1 MAELQAFFDKVTTYN
16 IEDVVLCSGKDLV
29 AVRTEDDS
37 VVVLRIAHQPK
48 KVAALDETAR
58 ISSIAFK
65 EDGSGL
71 VLATAAGLV
80 RVFHLESLGLSLF
93 HEISL
98 HKAAVPF
105 LAWHSFRRE
114 LPDSHYPIEAL
125 IPPQSASS
133 KFSDFSVIF
142 SVDSDSFIALTVNGV
157 FPLAFFQS
165 SGCKESRPT
174 LDLNSMCLLKNIEE
188 EWRVELWDIRVID
201 KKSKEINELA
211 DIFRKSQE
219 LLKALNRGARE
230 VTKEVNSVIASY
242 TGRFL
247 NGIEDSVGKAS
258 AIEEIL
264 SIGAATGI
272 VWNFLSKFLKEE
284 MQNTKAILQ
293 YEEKLAVQVKNCQI
307 TLIQDCKN
315 SLTSLIFY
323 LTTLKN
329 YSKVPTYAP
338 LGLADLELESMIQ
351 MLQEFYKK
359 TIKMMEL
366 LSDAHFDIKNMIHW
380 LHNWTLKLVKEEEQG
395 EPPEEWQVDL
405 KKLMA
410 YFQSESSLYFAQLV
424 KIIKSEYID
433 DLSKISKAWS
443 EMTTKMPVSLPKYF
457 RKTHDFSLSRFL
469 YSGFNLKVTQ
479 DIITIALFSQARAD
493 LFTLKSNQI
502 TVQSFDFNFAVKFL
516 SLCKEEK
523 IVVAG
528 NEGLKTVVACL
539 DRTGKNLTRG
549 EFSNEDISAFA
560 FDDCRMVAVTVT
572 NERTLRVFDLEEID

>member
-1 MAELQAFFDKVTTYN
+1 MVELQAFFDKVTTYN

-37 VVVLRIAHQPK
+37 VVVMRIAHQPK
-48 KVAALDETAR
+48 KVAALDETVK
-58 ISSIAFK
+58 INSIAFK
-65 EDGSGL
+65 EDGTGIVLSTSTGL
-71 VLATAAGLV
+71 IKI
-80 RVFHLESLGLSLF
+80 FHLESMGLSLF

-98 HKAAVPF
+98 HKSPIPF
-105 LAWHSFRRE
+105 LSWHSFRRDY
-114 LPDSHYPIEAL
+114 PDTHYPIEAL
-125 IPPQSASS
+125 IPPHNLVS
-133 KFSDFSVIF
+133 KFSDFSLIF
-142 SVDSDSFIALTVNGV
+142 SVDDSSFISLTVNGV

-165 SGCKESRPT
+165 PGCKESRPT
-174 LDLNSMCLLKNIEE
+174 LDLNSMCLLKNLED
-188 EWRVELWDIRVID
+188 EWRVELWDIRVIE

-219 LLKALNRGARE
+219 LLKILNKGARE

-247 NGIEDSVGKAS
+247 NGIEDSIGKAA
-258 AIEEIL
+258 AIEEVL

-315 SLTSLIFY
+315 SVTSLIFY

-329 YSKVPTYAP
+329 YSKVPSYAP
-338 LGLADLELESMIQ
+338 LGLANLELDQMIE

-359 TIKMMEL
+359 TVNMMEL

-410 YFQSESSLYFAQLV
+410 YFQSETSLYFTQLV
-424 KIIKSEYID
+424 KIIKSEYIE
-433 DLSKISKAWS
+433 DLNKISKSWS
-443 EMTTKMPVSLPKYF
+443 ELITKMPLNLPKYF
-457 RKTHDFSLSRFL
+457 RKTQDFSLSRFL

-479 DIITIALFSQARAD
+479 DIITIALYSQARAD

-539 DRTGKNLTRG
+539 DRSGKNLARG
-549 EFSNEDISAFA
+549 EFGNEDISAFA
-560 FDDCRMVAVTVT
+560 FDDGRMVAVTVT